1 MKIILTTIVCLFSLK
16 AISHSPVLD
25 VAGNNSS
32 VRAGVSGK
40 IELLNTK
47 VKVRNGR
54 GDASGVVVWLT
65 PLNGAGAQGQRTR
78 QRIIQRTKRFAP
90 HVLAVEKGTEVDFPN
105 LDPFFHNVFSLY
117 QGKRFDL
124 GLYDSGE
131 SRPVTFNR
139 VGVSWIFCNIHPLM
153 SAVVVTVDTPWFDV
167 SDENGSIRIS
177 DVPEGDY
184 RLQVWHERA
193 RETELQS
200 LTRTVRITG
209 GSFDLGVIRINEAG
223 YIPRP
228 HPNKHGRPY
237 DNEWNQPAYQRP

>member
-1 MKIILTTIVCLFSLK
+1 MKIILTTIICLFSLK
-16 AISHSPVLD
+16 AISHSPAPD
-25 VAGNNSS
+25 VAGNSRS

-40 IELLNTK
+40 IELLNAK
-47 VKVRNGR
+47 VKARNGR
-54 GDASGVVVWLT
+54 VDASGVVVWLA
-65 PLNGAGAQGQRTR
+65 PLNGAGALGQRTR

-90 HVLAVEKGTEVDFPN
+90 HVLAVEKGTEIDFPN

-184 RLQVWHERA
+184 RIQVWHERA

-200 LTRTVRITG
+200 LTRTVRVTG
-209 GSFDLGVIRINEAG
+209 GSFDLGMIRINEAG
-223 YIPRP
+223 YVPRP

-237 DNEWNQPAYQRP
+237 DNERNKPAYQRP